1 MRIVGIDPGVT
12 GAIALVQD
20 HGKPPELWDIEA
32 VSVGGT
38 KQMSPQGLIDILTAW
53 GPVDGVVVEDNR
65 AQGNNGS
72 LANFSMGMSLGIIYG
87 VCATLGRPVHRVKPR
102 EWQTTM
108 GLSQVKRVDRKNAH
122 RQRARELW
130 PEIDDSLKL
139 VRHHNRA
146 DALLI
151 AEHGRRTLS

>member
-1 MRIVGIDPGVT
+1 MRIIGIDPGVT

-20 HGKPPELWDIEA
+20 TQPAEVWDIPSA
-32 VSVGGT
+32 SVGNT
-38 KQMSPQGLIDILTAW
+38 KQMSAQSLVEFITAW
-53 GPVDGVVVEDNR
+53 GEVDGVFVEDNR
-65 AQGNNGS
+65 AQGHNGA
-72 LANFSMGMSLGIIYG
+72 LANFSMGMSLGTIFG
-87 VCATLGRPVHRVKPR
+87 VCATLRRPVYRVKPR

-108 GLSQVKRVDRKNAH
+108 GLTQVKRVDRKNAH
-122 RQRARELW
+122 RQRARELF
-130 PEIDDSLKL
+130 PALDEALRL